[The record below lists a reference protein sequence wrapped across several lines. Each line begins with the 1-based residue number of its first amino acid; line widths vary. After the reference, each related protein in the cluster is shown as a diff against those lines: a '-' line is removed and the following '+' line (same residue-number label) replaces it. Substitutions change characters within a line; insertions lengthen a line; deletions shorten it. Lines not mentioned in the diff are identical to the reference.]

1 MSSGTRVEMDRA
13 ASEEA
18 SRGEFAQSA
27 PYPSDEEILG
37 IDAHPDTLGA
47 DEQARH
53 GGQAGLVGQGSGAP
67 ENASAEA
74 AQGPSSKNAQQSSGE
89 RSDENADLSVARNA
103 EELRSFREAFPG
115 GAREARQLREAAR
128 AVEQI
133 DAAIYS
139 GDARARSQLVA
150 ELART
155 NPAAFRQLFAEAAR
169 LLSEGQGMGPSAD
182 DRRGATHDERRDSS
196 VGPVAPDLPQND
208 NLRRGAARPQND
220 GSRGNSP
227 NGPGSE
233 DPGYSNEQRG
243 TEESRGDRGQST
255 NHESQVTTHAFDAS
269 AYAAFERGT
278 NDAVARDVR
287 SAISSTLERVLPEGI
302 AEGAARRIGDD
313 IFSEIH
319 RTLAADQ
326 ALSAQIGEVLRGWQ
340 FGAVEQ
346 QRVAS
351 LLAARAKQA
360 LPGVARRVI
369 GEWTS
374 SVLGA
379 VRSKAARQSA
389 AASRI
394 DIGTSA
400 SGSSTGASAGRGDSR
415 EIDYRSM
422 SDEDILSL

>member
-1 MSSGTRVEMDRA
+1 MDELRQA
-13 ASEEA
+13 SASENA
-18 SRGEFAQSA
+18 SRVAL
-27 PYPSDEEILG
+27 SDEEILG
-37 IDAHPDTLGA
+37 IGTQAEDGGASGSAADAAAEERGTENPPAAGDEPREHGA
-47 DEQARH
+47 
-53 GGQAGLVGQGSGAP
+53 
-67 ENASAEA
+67 NA
-74 AQGPSSKNAQQSSGE
+74 AQEG
-89 RSDENADLSVARNA
+89 DAR
-103 EELRSFREAFPG
+103 ELRSFREAFPG
-115 GAREARQLREAAR
+115 GATEARQLREAAR

-340 FGAVEQ
+340 FGAAEQ